1 MTDDSRRRRFAA
13 RGAVAAAV
21 LALPMTAS
29 VCYVGA
35 SPALAGAL
43 PEMTEVVS
51 PLPDQIEEPVVERA
65 ELVFLDTDGL
75 ADVAQ
80 ERMEE
85 RRERAAEARERAYE
99 LREEAHAERERA
111 WEVATEGYAEGRRQW
126 AAGRVQYARGRQQ
139 WADGRIAW
147 AEGRV
152 RHAEDKAKGKEAWAT
167 ANAEWG
173 AELGEAIGNSVA
185 VAFAS
190 VPEVIED
197 CRYPDNPV
205 TTIEKDGKTTFFV
218 CDTAGDRLALKAL
231 EQARKGIQINDRLSD
246 EMREEILRDL
256 DAEIRDLKRSVRS

>member
-1 MTDDSRRRRFAA
+1 
-13 RGAVAAAV
+13 
-21 LALPMTAS
+21 MTAS

-35 SPALAGAL
+35 SPALASAL

-51 PLPDQIEEPVVERA
+51 PLPDRVEETIVERA

-85 RRERAAEARERAYE
+85 RRERAAEARERAHE
-99 LREEAHAERERA
+99 LREEAHAARERADLARDRAHAERERA

-126 AAGRVQYARGRQQ
+126 AAGRVEYARSRQQ
-139 WADGRIAW
+139 WADGRIEW

-152 RHAEDKAKGKEAWAT
+152 RHAEDKAKRKEAWAT

-246 EMREEILRDL
+246 EMRKEILHDL